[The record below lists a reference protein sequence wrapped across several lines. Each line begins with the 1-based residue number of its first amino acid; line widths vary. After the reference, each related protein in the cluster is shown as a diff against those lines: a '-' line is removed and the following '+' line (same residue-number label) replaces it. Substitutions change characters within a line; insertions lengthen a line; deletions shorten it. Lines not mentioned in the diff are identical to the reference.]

1 MVVKQPA
8 LVLALWA
15 ALGTVLLA
23 QDQSR
28 PSAPRH
34 LAPGVETVVAP
45 EIFVQEQRANPEI
58 FGLEFAYKP
67 PRFITVT
74 VPDENGRLQRKR
86 FWYLAYRVTNRT
98 GQPRLFVPTLTLVT
112 DTGQTY
118 RDKVVPTAQ
127 KAVCERE
134 DPALDWM
141 NSATIVGLLP
151 PTPEQA
157 VDLSTY
163 GVALWE
169 GVDPQTDFF
178 SIYVTGLSNGYQ
190 ISQGPGGQQRVLNK
204 TLELN
209 FWRPGDARFENE
221 KEIRPIS
228 QAPDTA
234 IGTDREA
241 PPDHRWIYR

>member
-1 MVVKQPA
+1 MVVKRFTP
-8 LVLALWA
+8 VLAIWA
-15 ALGTVLLA
+15 LLA
-23 QDQSR
+23 SGVLAQE
-28 PSAPRH
+28 PPPPAPRK
-34 LAPGVETVVAP
+34 LAPGVETVIEP
-45 EIFVQEQRANPEI
+45 QILVQEQRANPEI

-74 VPDENGRLQRKR
+74 VPDANGRLQRKR

-127 KAVCERE
+127 KAIAERE
-134 DPALDWM
+134 DAARDWH
-141 NSATIVGLLP
+141 NSATIVGMLP

-157 VDLSTY
+157 VDVSTY
-163 GVALWE
+163 GVAVWE
-169 GVDPQTDFF
+169 DVDPETDFF

-190 ISQGPGGQQRVLNK
+190 LSQGADGQQRTLNK
-204 TLELN
+204 TLQLN
-209 FWRPGDARFENE
+209 FWRPGDAQFEDE
-221 KEIRPIS
+221 KEIRPLS

-234 IGTDREA
+234 LGEDQEA
-241 PPDHRWIYR
+241 PPDQQWIYR